1 MQSADTSKR
10 ADLSE
15 RHRCDGVAHPSI
27 FSPLQS
33 RPRIGGDSDPGGCHN
48 IVRRTVKNEGRDSG
62 VTAINPRFQSRDLKS
77 EAQGPVC
84 RQVVVDSRAANA
96 QGEKPTPPVIW
107 QVSPAVAVALIA
119 KETLLGLSVGLDEP
133 VKVPVP
139 MNVRIEF
146 SYSWKVNVPDRVEVG

>member
-1 MQSADTSKR
+1 MPPGRVGGQPLHPIYPRCTS
-10 ADLSE
+10 
-15 RHRCDGVAHPSI
+15 
-27 FSPLQS
+27 
-33 RPRIGGDSDPGGCHN
+33 DS
-48 IVRRTVKNEGRDSG
+48 S

-119 KETLLGLSVGLDEP
+119 KETLLGLSEGLDEP

-139 MNVRIEF
+139 INVRMEF
-146 SYSWKVNVPDRVEVG
+146 SYSWKENVPDRVEV